1 MDGSVME
8 ELIRLTNNLKNELNS
23 LQKMFKKTKEEEIN
37 RNRNYFEFVK
47 RDSKPLFELI
57 DMWYDKAL
65 HIVNN
70 YDISVYDVQIKTT
83 KENFEMIILHSYY
96 GDVRR
101 RRYVEMNRSCLYVFD
116 QLMKELETL

>member
-1 MDGSVME
+1 ME

>member
-8 ELIRLTNNLKNELNS
+8 ELKRLTNNLKSELNA
-23 LQKMFKKTKEEEIN
+23 LQLMFKKTKEEEIK
-37 RNRNYFEFVK
+37 RDRSYFEFVK
-47 RDSKPLFELI
+47 QDSKQLFQLI

-83 KENFEMIILHSYY
+83 KENFEMIVLHSYY

-101 RRYVEMNRSCLYVFD
+101 RRYVEMNRSCIYVFD
-116 QLMKELETL
+116 QLMKEL